1 MESKLTYE
9 DLAPSYEEAKARVDM
24 RNEMYPA
31 EMKLIKG
38 LAIDGA
44 LGALGVLGGGIGG
57 KAIGKGLA
65 KDAAKREAKE
75 AITDRT
81 VLNRIKDEVED
92 FIRETNG
99 YKGSGHLGEL
109 ESKLMDD
116 MDYLPNM
123 KRRIDKAKSSPWA
136 NLEKD
141 AIDDYENLYNFE
153 KANFPPESV
162 IKRYQ
167 NKISL
172 TDEEREIL
180 EKYYELVGE
189 SEKHI
194 DALANGKRFQY
205 PSSIDGLEKS
215 LSDKHTKWQIQDA
228 AKKGGR
234 AGRIGGTLLSFVPVV
249 GSIKEYKDVVDS
261 YGGKE
266 AYKNRDKE
274 ATRQKYEE
282 KIKEI
287 RAANKAKKEGK

>member
-31 EMKLIKG
+31 ETKLVKG
-38 LAIDGA
+38 LGFDAA
-44 LGALGVLGGGIGG
+44 LGALGGLGGGIGG

-65 KDAAKREAKE
+65 KDTAKREAKE

-99 YKGSGHLGEL
+99 YEGSGHLGKL

-116 MDYLPNM
+116 MNYLPNM
-123 KRRIDKAKSSPWA
+123 KRRIDKAKSSPHA
-136 NLEKD
+136 YLEKED
-141 AIDDYENLYNFE
+141 LKQWEDLYNSMVKDF
-153 KANFPPESV
+153 PESV
-162 IKRYQ
+162 IKRYE
-167 NKISL
+167 NKLSL

-215 LSDKHTKWQIQDA
+215 LSDRNTKWQIQDA
-228 AKKGGR
+228 AKKGGK
-234 AGRIGGTLLSFVPVV
+234 AGRIGGTLLSFVPVL

-274 ATRQKYEE
+274 ATRQKYED

>member
-1 MESKLTYE
+1 MKSKLTYE

-31 EMKLIKG
+31 ETKLIKG
-38 LAIDGA
+38 LAVDAA
-44 LGALGVLGGGIGG
+44 LGALGGIGG
-57 KAIGKGLA
+57 KAAGKTIGKGLA

-99 YKGSGHLGEL
+99 YKGSGHLGKL

-141 AIDDYENLYNFE
+141 AIDNYEDLYNTMKKDF
-153 KANFPPESV
+153 PESV
-162 IKRYQ
+162 IKRYE
-167 NKISL
+167 NKLSL

-194 DALANGKRFQY
+194 DALANGKSFQY

-215 LSDKHTKWQIQDA
+215 LSDRNTKWQIQDA
-228 AKKGGR
+228 ANKGGR
-234 AGRIGGTLLSFVPVV
+234 AGRIGGTLLSFVPVL
-249 GSIKEYKDVVDS
+249 GSLKEYKDVVDS
-261 YGGKE
+261 YGGAE

-274 ATRQKYEE
+274 TTRQKYEE

-287 RAANKAKKEGK
+287 RTANKAKKEGK